1 MLVIPISSALYDTFK
16 ELAKSQRIVFITGL
30 PGVGK
35 SLLIQQMALIAGE
48 LGRKVHL
55 LQWDVSRKA
64 FETPAVL
71 ERYPEI
77 DGVTD
82 PIIRKAAGLWAR
94 NAVVQWDKNYK
105 DAKHILIGELPL
117 IGNRLI
123 ELAEV
128 HDDEAEA
135 LLSDEKVKFVTP
147 VPSWEVREVIEKS
160 REKTISNPSNE
171 KEKLDAPP
179 NVLRALWQEV
189 NTLAREIGITKAR
202 PDSPYNPYIYGGVY
216 EALLQHRNAI
226 SVLVNVVLNPA
237 GSVYEMDVIESV
249 QMASDE
255 EAERIINEVES
266 RYTREE
272 LIEAVENWHAII
284 TANPKAPDPGPE
296 LHLPLPDELGAI
308 AGDSSLT
315 EVQKE
320 RLKTLLAVPMDAEE
334 ESLLAAID
342 GALDALQESM
352 PQHLVTADVHKFDVY
367 DSYFNVKRTEG
378 NAAAVYIAGI
388 LKAYKN
394 VLVDMSGEAH
404 ALTVVE
410 KPMLRIALETTL
422 HALDL

>member
-16 ELAKSQRIVFITGL
+16 ELATSQRIVFITGL

-35 SLLIQQMALIAGE
+35 SLLIQQMALIASE

-94 NAVVQWDKNYK
+94 NAVVQWDKTYK
-105 DAKHILIGELPL
+105 DDAHILIGELPL

-135 LLSDEKVKFVTP
+135 LLSDEKVQFVTP

-160 REKTISNPSNE
+160 REKTINNPSNE

-237 GSVYEMDVIESV
+237 GSVYDMDVIESV
-249 QMASDE
+249 QMASDG

-272 LIEAVENWHAII
+272 LVEAVENWHAII

-308 AGDSSLT
+308 AGDASLT
-315 EVQKE
+315 GAQKE
-320 RLKTLLAVPMDAEE
+320 RLRTLLAVPMDADE
-334 ESLLAAID
+334 ESLVAAID
-342 GALDALQESM
+342 GALEALQESM

-394 VLVDMSGEAH
+394 VLVDMSEEAH

>member
-1 MLVIPISSALYDTFK
+1 MLVIPISSSLYDTFK
-16 ELAKSQRIVFITGL
+16 ELAATQRVVFITGL

-64 FETPAVL
+64 FETPSVL
-71 ERYPEI
+71 QRYPEI

-82 PIIRKAAGLWAR
+82 PAIRKAAGLWAR
-94 NAVVQWDKNYK
+94 NAVVEWDKNYEG
-105 DAKHILIGELPL
+105 DEHFLIGELPL

-123 ELAEV
+123 ELVEV
-128 HDDEAEA
+128 HGDEAEP
-135 LLSDEKVKFVTP
+135 LLSNERVRFVTP

-160 REKTISNPSNE
+160 REKTISNPANE

-216 EALLQHRNAI
+216 EALLQHRHAI

-237 GSVYEMDVIESV
+237 GSVYDMEVIESV
-249 QMASDE
+249 LTASQE
-255 EAERIINEVES
+255 EAERIIADVEKT
-266 RYTREE
+266 YDRED
-272 LIEAVENWHAII
+272 LIDSVNNWHAII
-284 TANPKAPDPGPE
+284 TANPKTPDPGPE
-296 LHLPLPDELGAI
+296 LHLPMPDELGALAQDI
-308 AGDSSLT
+308 TLSPDQAQSL
-315 EVQKE
+315 KD
-320 RLKTLLAVPMDAEE
+320 LAALPMDVNEE
-334 ESLLAAID
+334 ALLAAID
-342 GALDALQESM
+342 HALAALSESI
-352 PQHLVTADVHKFDVY
+352 PEQIVTSDVHKFDVY
-367 DSYFNVKRTEG
+367 DSYFNVKRTDG
-378 NAAAVYIAGI
+378 NSGAVYIAGL
-388 LKAYKN
+388 LKAYRN
-394 VLVDMSGEAH
+394 VLMDMNEEAH

-422 HALDL
+422 HALNV